1 MPGEL
6 GRNTRSEEKSCR
18 GHEMAEVFLLF
29 GFIRSVLL
37 IRLELGEVCWGLN
50 RVGEA
55 EKQRSH
61 GGWTFSWSQ
70 VILDA
75 PLLLCST

>member
-1 MPGEL
+1 
-6 GRNTRSEEKSCR
+6 
-18 GHEMAEVFLLF
+18 MAEVFLLF

-37 IRLELGEVCWGLN
+37 IRLELGEVCWARLN